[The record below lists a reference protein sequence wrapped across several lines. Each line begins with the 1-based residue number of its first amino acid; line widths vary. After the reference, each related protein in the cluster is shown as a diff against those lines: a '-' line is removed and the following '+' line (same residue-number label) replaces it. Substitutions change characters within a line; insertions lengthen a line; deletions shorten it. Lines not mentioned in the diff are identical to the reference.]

1 MLPDLVRPFAA
12 LCAALALAV
21 PALASAQAA
30 DFPSKPIRFVTWSS
44 PGGNI
49 DVLTRLVGEQ
59 VSKRY
64 GQPVVVE
71 NRVGASG
78 AIAAEHVARS
88 APDGHTVFFTT
99 NTTQISNPLVTQ
111 KLPYDPIRDFEP
123 LGELVAGQIALVA
136 AANAPFGT
144 VKEFVDWARRQTRGV
159 SYGSWGIGGG
169 GHLLGEQLKRAG
181 GIELTHV
188 PYKGG
193 ELAAMADL
201 VGGSIDVSFMAQGNA
216 KIQSAAGRI
225 KVLAMSGTRRNAG
238 LPDVPTFAEQGFR
251 GFEITGWI
259 AAYVP
264 AATPQPIV
272 QKLAGTL
279 REVVRS
285 PEVLARLEGLGFDAV
300 ASTPEQFRKSFEAD
314 FRLWSEL
321 IRSAGIQPQ

>member
-1 MLPDLVRPFAA
+1 MTFRPMRRRTMQG
-12 LCAALALAV
+12 AALALAW
-21 PALASAQAA
+21 PLGAAAQEW
-30 DFPSKPIRFVTWSS
+30 PNRPIRFVTWSS

-59 VSKRY
+59 VSKRH

-88 APDGHTVFFTT
+88 APDGYTVFFTT
-99 NTTQISNPLVTQ
+99 NTTQISNPLVTRN
-111 KLPYDPIRDFEP
+111 LPYDPVKDFEP

-181 GIELTHV
+181 GVDLTHV

-193 ELAAMADL
+193 ELAAMADV

-216 KIQSAAGRI
+216 KAQSAAGRI
-225 KVLAMSGTRRNAG
+225 KVLAVSGTRRNAG
-238 LPDVPTFAEQGFR
+238 LPNVPTFAEQGFK

-279 REVVRS
+279 REVIRS
-285 PEVLARLEGLGFDAV
+285 PEVMARLEGLGFDAV
-300 ASTPEQFRKSFEAD
+300 ASTPEEFKRSFADD